1 MKKSTWF
8 WFSLM
13 RIAAFAIPL
22 VVMLFLGIE
31 PWIAALLAAIIG
43 LCISYIFFA
52 PTRNSLSQALYES
65 RQAKKAAAKDEET
78 EDALVDAALEEEDP
92 RKA

>member
-1 MKKSTWF
+1 MKKSTWL

-13 RIAAFAIPL
+13 RIAVFVFPL
-22 VVMLFLGIE
+22 IVLLFLGME
-31 PWIAALLAAIIG
+31 PWIAALIAAIMG

-65 RQAKKAAAKDEET
+65 RQAKKAAAKDEDT

>member
-31 PWIAALLAAIIG
+31 PWIAALLAAVIG

-78 EDALVDAALEEEDP
+78 EDALVDAALDEEDP

>member
-1 MKKSTWF
+1 MKKSTWLR
-8 WFSLM
+8 FSLM

-65 RQAKKAAAKDEET
+65 CQAKKAAAKDEET
-78 EDALVDAALEEEDP
+78 EDALVDATLEEEDP

>member
-8 WFSLM
+8 WFSFM

-52 PTRNSLSQALYES
+52 PTRNALSQALYES
-65 RQAKKAAAKDEET
+65 RQAKKAAVKDEET
-78 EDALVDAALEEEDP
+78 EDALLDAASKKKDP
-92 RKA
+92 GKA

>member
-22 VVMLFLGIE
+22 IVMLFLGIE
-31 PWIAALLAAIIG
+31 PWIAAVLAAVIG

-65 RQAKKAAAKDEET
+65 RQAKKAGDKDEET

>member
-22 VVMLFLGIE
+22 IVMLFLGIE
-31 PWIAALLAAIIG
+31 PWIAAVLAAVIG

>member
-31 PWIAALLAAIIG
+31 PWIAAVLAAVIG

>member
-13 RIAAFAIPL
+13 RIAVFAIPL
-22 VVMLFLGIE
+22 IVMLFLGIE
-31 PWIAALLAAIIG
+31 PWIAALLAAIVG

-78 EDALVDAALEEEDP
+78 EDALVDAALEEKDP
-92 RKA
+92 GKA

>member
-52 PTRNSLSQALYES
+52 RTRNSLSQALYES
-65 RQAKKAAAKDEET
+65 RQAKKAENKDEET

>member
-1 MKKSTWF
+1 
-8 WFSLM
+8 M

-22 VVMLFLGIE
+22 IVMLFLGIE
-31 PWIAALLAAIIG
+31 PWIAAVLAAVIG

>member
-31 PWIAALLAAIIG
+31 PWIAALLAAVVG

>member
-52 PTRNSLSQALYES
+52 RTRNSLSQSLYES
-65 RQAKKAAAKDEET
+65 RQAKKATNKDEET